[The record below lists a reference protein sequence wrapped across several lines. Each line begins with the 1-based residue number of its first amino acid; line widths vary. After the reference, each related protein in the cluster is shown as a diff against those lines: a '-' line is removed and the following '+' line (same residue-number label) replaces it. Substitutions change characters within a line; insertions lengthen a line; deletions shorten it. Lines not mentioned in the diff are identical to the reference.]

1 MTTILI
7 AAITII
13 DTEYGDE
20 DTIIAAGSD
29 KEALLD
35 VAKAKVDE
43 LIDDGE
49 WHREDDVWYYTV
61 EGETA
66 ASAWV
71 EEKPLLG

>member
-13 DTEYGDE
+13 DTGYGDE

-35 VAKAKVDE
+35 AAKARVEE
-43 LIDDGE
+43 LIDGGE
-49 WHREDDVWYYTV
+49 WNREKDTWYYSV
-61 EGETA
+61 EGETK